1 MQQQSSDNRSYNNK
15 AKNKQTNKKPKKQK
29 NYNKKQQQKGGIS
42 PALLQTQRSCWVG
55 FRQWSAIA
63 TGKLGPCCLIPTSGV
78 QIESDI
84 YSVGWYHGVEGE
96 D

>member
-1 MQQQSSDNRSYNNK
+1 MQQQSIDNRSYNNK
-15 AKNKQTNKKPKKQK
+15 AKAKQTKQKQNKKTHT
-29 NYNKKQQQKGGIS
+29 QKGGIS
-42 PALLQTQRSCWVG
+42 TALLQTQRSCWVG